1 MSNIVPTTGVLAMPL
16 LLLGASLSDEYP
28 LSLLLLSLS
37 DDDEDS
43 SESLLRRDGTGAS
56 VIRMGAVGVW
66 LWTPFP
72 DVPPNILIAPGLS
85 VSLLSSLLSLSSL
98 ELDSSLDDELPSEED
113 DSSSDEEELYRPD
126 SAMPSRRVG
135 SDSG

>member
-43 SESLLRRDGTGAS
+43 SESLLRRDGTGDS

-66 LWTPFP
+66 LWTPFH

-85 VSLLSSLLSLSSL
+85 VSLLS
-98 ELDSSLDDELPSEED
+98 
-113 DSSSDEEELYRPD
+113 
-126 SAMPSRRVG
+126 
-135 SDSG
+135 